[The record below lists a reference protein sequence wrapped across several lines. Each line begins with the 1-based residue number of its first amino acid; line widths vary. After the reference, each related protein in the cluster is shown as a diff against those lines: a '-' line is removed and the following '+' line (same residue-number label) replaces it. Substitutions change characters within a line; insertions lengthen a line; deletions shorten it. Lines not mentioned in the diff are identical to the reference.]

1 MHRNVISSLQQVI
14 GLLMTDRKIDE
25 LLGAGMPP
33 EDWIE
38 PTPLPEEQEQPK
50 ASVPPEEDSNLKESN
65 EIDISESVPVSK
77 T

>member
-1 MHRNVISSLQQVI
+1 MKKAFLRLLFVIC
-14 GLLMTDRKIDE
+14 GLNFFT
-25 LLGAGMPP
+25 ACYGMPP

-50 ASVPPEEDSNLKESN
+50 ASVPSDEDSNLKESD
-65 EIDISESVPVSK
+65 EIDISESVPVSE